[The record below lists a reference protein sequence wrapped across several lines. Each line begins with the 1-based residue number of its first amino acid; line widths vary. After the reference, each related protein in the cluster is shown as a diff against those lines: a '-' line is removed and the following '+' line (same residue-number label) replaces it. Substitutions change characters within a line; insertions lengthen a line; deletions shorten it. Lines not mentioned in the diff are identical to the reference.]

1 MVKNEIVLF
10 ESKDGK
16 VALPVSVDFDTV
28 WLSLLQMAEL
38 FDKDK
43 SVIFRHVKNAIAEG
57 EIDPDVT
64 SAKFAMVT
72 PHGAIPGK
80 TRVQEIDCY
89 NLDVIISVGYRV
101 CLVMK
106 RTVHSSRLSGRC
118 INRSEDRIFI
128 RLRRR
133 RPRIFCILSRRITA
147 SRTAI
152 SALPPVSS
160 CIFEAEQTA
169 FAQGWFQAHG

>member
-1 MVKNEIVLF
+1 MSTAEDFFFSCFGAKFCQGIIGVVIVVKNEIVLF

-64 SAKFAMVT
+64 
-72 PHGAIPGK
+72 G
-80 TRVQEIDCY
+80 R
-89 NLDVIISVGYRV
+89 
-101 CLVMK
+101 LVLK
-106 RTVHSSRLSGRC
+106 
-118 INRSEDRIFI
+118 
-128 RLRRR
+128 
-133 RPRIFCILSRRITA
+133 
-147 SRTAI
+147 
-152 SALPPVSS
+152 PPP
-160 CIFEAEQTA
+160 
-169 FAQGWFQAHG
+169 